1 MVVFADGPLARAAD
15 VPARNAALQYW
26 LAFDRFDSRVHT
38 AESHRLLNEWEKVE
52 FSPENVKLLDQM
64 QPALVYLHRGAELDD
79 CVWPSA
85 LNVAREGLNVY
96 TPQHRARPLA
106 ALAVL
111 RARYRLEQGRP
122 EAGFADVLAVMK
134 LARHVAADGGIIALI
149 IGEAIEMMATRC
161 VAGSLWAVKDPDV
174 LRIFLHRWD
183 RLPKAPTTA
192 AILTAERDKKIA
204 WFKTCGVDAGSDT
217 EPDLAGNPAPRD
229 RTDRMATKKYRLGL
243 QTAAGSVKEF
253 TTALDR
259 EYSQAIEIAKLPL
272 DEIAAAETEL
282 GKRREKALAQ
292 SDEMVRVC
300 IELGMPPVYN
310 LRLREARSDT
320 VRAMLR
326 AAVATKADGK
336 DIAEASKDPY
346 SDGPFQVTKTETG
359 YELRSKLNALI
370 PEGKERANLGP
381 IPAVLSV
388 RTVRATP

>member
-1 MVVFADGPLARAAD
+1 MTDEE
-15 VPARNAALQYW
+15 N
-26 LAFDRFDSRVHT
+26 
-38 AESHRLLNEWEKVE
+38 RLILEWHKAP
-52 FSPENVKLLDQM
+52 FTPENIKILESWQSSLK
-64 QPALVYLHRGAELDD
+64 YLHRGAELDD
-79 CVWPSA
+79 CVWPTA
-85 LNVAREGLNVY
+85 INTPRDGVGVLMPQQHARM
-96 TPQHRARPLA
+96 LA
-106 ALAVL
+106 VIGVL

-183 RLPKAPTTA
+183 RLPKAPTTVA
-192 AILTAERDKKIA
+192 VLTAERDKTIA
-204 WFKTCGVDAGSDT
+204 WLKTCGVDAGSDT
-217 EPDLAGNPAPRD
+217 EPDLAGNPPPRD
-229 RTDRMATKKYRLGL
+229 RADRMASKKYLLGL
-243 QTAAGSVKEF
+243 QTAAGWVREC

-259 EYSQAIEIAKLPL
+259 EFSQAIEIAKLPQ
-272 DEIAAAETEL
+272 DEIGAAETEWK
-282 GKRREKALAQ
+282 KRAEKALAHT
-292 SDEMVRVC
+292 DETMRGF
-300 IELGMPPVYN
+300 IGLGLPPVYN

-326 AAVATKADGK
+326 AAVAAKADGK

-359 YELRSKLNALI
+359 FELRSKLNALI